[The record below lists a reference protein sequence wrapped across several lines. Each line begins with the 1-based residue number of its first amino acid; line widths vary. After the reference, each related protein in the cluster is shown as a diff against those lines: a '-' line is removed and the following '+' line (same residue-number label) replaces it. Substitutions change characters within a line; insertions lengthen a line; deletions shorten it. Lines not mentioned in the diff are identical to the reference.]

1 MKLLDYDGNVL
12 EWAADEAGEHSTVI
26 YVGPSDDKQ
35 SRLFVLRPD
44 DALALG
50 SALVAWAKHRMA
62 KGGLF

>member
-1 MKLLDYDGNVL
+1 MKLLDYEGKIL

-26 YVGPSDDKQ
+26 YVGPSNDKL
-35 SRLFVLRPD
+35 LFILRPD